1 MTIKKTLDLVGQ
13 VKQQIDNLTVEQV
26 KQELAGGDAIL
37 IDIRD
42 LEERVQNG
50 AIPGS
55 EHVSRGMLEFA
66 ADPTLPYYRD
76 CFRPD
81 GRTILHCAS
90 GGRSALAV
98 KTLKEMG
105 YLNVAHLDGGFK
117 AWKEAGEPIQPVS
130 EPARA

>member
-105 YLNVAHLDGGFK
+105 YTNVASMAGGWREWNALGAPTEK
-117 AWKEAGEPIQPVS
+117 
-130 EPARA
+130 